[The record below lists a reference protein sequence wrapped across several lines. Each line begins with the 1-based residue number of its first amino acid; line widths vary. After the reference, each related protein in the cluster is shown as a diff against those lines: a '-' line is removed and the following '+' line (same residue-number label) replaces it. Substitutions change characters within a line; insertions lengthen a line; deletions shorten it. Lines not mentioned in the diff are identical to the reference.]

1 MKSRPLRTAAVDKP
15 KTLGQRIRFAR
26 LSCNLSQDAFAKR
39 ISKITEVYVRKG
51 HVSQWETDEI
61 ETPSHA
67 NLSAI
72 HAVTGFDVNWL
83 ATGKGDQ
90 RQPFSPKP
98 DAIKSD
104 AIDEGRLALVL
115 AAIYPD
121 RPDITR
127 DARVVALLYQVLTS
141 TPTMAPPVLAQLAQ
155 SIR

>member
-1 MKSRPLRTAAVDKP
+1 MKSRPLRTSAVDKP

-26 LSCNLSQDAFAKR
+26 LSCNLSQEAFAKR
-39 ISKITEVYVRKG
+39 ISGITEVYVRKG

-61 ETPSHA
+61 ENPSHA

-72 HAVTGFDVNWL
+72 QAITGFDVHWL
-83 ATGKGDQ
+83 ATGKGNQ
-90 RQPFSPKP
+90 RLSPKS